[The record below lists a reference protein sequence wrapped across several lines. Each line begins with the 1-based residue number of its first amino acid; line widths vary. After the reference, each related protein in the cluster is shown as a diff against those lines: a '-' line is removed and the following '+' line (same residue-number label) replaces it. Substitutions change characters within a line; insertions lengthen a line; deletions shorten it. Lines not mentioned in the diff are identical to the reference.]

1 MAYIFMDESGDLGF
15 DKAKKRTSKTF
26 VITFLFSKS
35 RRPIEKVIKK
45 VFSKLPLKVKKT
57 HPGCLH
63 ATKENTKTRTGL
75 LNALSKL
82 DISVLSITLNKD
94 KVYTKFQNEK
104 HLLYNYVTNILLDR
118 IIRKKII
125 PTNEPINLVASQRET
140 NVFLNSNFKS
150 YLSSQVKNNHKLDID
165 ITVTPSHGDK
175 CLQAVDFICWAIY
188 RKLESGD
195 PIYYNLIKSKILENN
210 KLFA

>member
-15 DKAKKRTSKTF
+15 DKEKKRTSKTF
-26 VITFLFSKS
+26 VITFLFSES

-63 ATKENTKTRTGL
+63 ATKETAKTRRSL

-125 PTNEPINLVASQRET
+125 PTNQPINLVASQRET
-140 NVFLNSNFKS
+140 NAFLNSNFKS

-165 ITVTPSHGDK
+165 ITITPSHGDK
-175 CLQAVDFICWAIY
+175 CLQAADFICWAIY